1 MLKRGVHH
9 FTILTNFTTIL
20 VEVVVWYC
28 KNEFLRILKNLYD
41 NIGLLKLGE
50 KLYRTSKI
58 DILAP

>member
-9 FTILTNFTTIL
+9 FTKLHEFHDDFGGGG
-20 VEVVVWYC
+20 VVFQKW
-28 KNEFLRILKNLYD
+28 EFLKNLYD